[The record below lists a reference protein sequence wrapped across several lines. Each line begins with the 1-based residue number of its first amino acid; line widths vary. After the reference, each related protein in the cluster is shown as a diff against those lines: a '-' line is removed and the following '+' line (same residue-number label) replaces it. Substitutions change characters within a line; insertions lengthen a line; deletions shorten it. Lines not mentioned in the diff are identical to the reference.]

1 MKGGKTQFRREE
13 NNISLKVGKPAMNL
27 KLLLFFYSYI
37 PRQSCVVCLR
47 GGFLL
52 PLCAVPV
59 CLTPSSSSFL
69 FVSCLSRRAGAGDGR
84 GMDAPNTTPFLRSI
98 GDAQSDPRRHLFPKR
113 GRICL
118 ILFQDVDDAA
128 SGCQRISFST
138 SVKIGREKDWNPEK
152 KIPRI
157 QRQSK
162 ELTPSCVKRKL
173 MKNRWQQ

>member
-1 MKGGKTQFRREE
+1 MKVG
-13 NNISLKVGKPAMNL
+13 VGKPAAMNFF
-27 KLLLFFYSYI
+27 FFYFSNSYI
-37 PRQSCVVCLR
+37 PKQSCVVFLR

-59 CLTPSSSSFL
+59 CLTPALLLSFRE
-69 FVSCLSRRAGAGDGR
+69 LSEEEGGG
-84 GMDAPNTTPFLRSI
+84 GGWKGDAPNTTPFLRSI

-138 SVKIGREKDWNPEK
+138 SVKIGREKDWNTEK

-173 MKNRWQQ
+173 MKNWRQQ